1 MKEANGFYMYV
12 STRACYDPAKTI
24 FVFAPGEMAADL
36 SLAEQF
42 ARKSGW
48 QALSE
53 YDGAVLILPLAPEGW
68 NARSHSLP
76 GSIYDRVR
84 GQVGS
89 RNGRVC
95 LAGKESSGAGRPC
108 STWLGMRTGR
118 FLPEIVRW
126 RNRDRFA
133 AAALIGGAPDDYSA
147 GAFPS
152 SHWLVRHVSSDYAK
166 RNDQIPSSLWLIGAP
181 RRLPGRLWNMPV
193 PSISLTAVRRTG

>member
-1 MKEANGFYMYV
+1 M
-12 STRACYDPAKTI
+12 TRPKQ
-24 FVFAPGEMAADL
+24 FSSSHPGDGGGL
-36 SLAEQF
+36 VLAEQF

-68 NARSHSLP
+68 NAQSHSLP

-89 RNGRVC
+89 RNGRSLFGREGKLWCWETMLYLVGYEDGAVF
-95 LAGKESSGAGRPC
+95 AGNCAMAEPEP
-108 STWLGMRTGR
+108 L
-118 FLPEIVRW
+118 LPRSPL
-126 RNRDRFA
+126 DR
-133 AAALIGGAPDDYSA
+133 GAPDDYSA

-166 RNDQIPSSLWLIGAP
+166 RN
-181 RRLPGRLWNMPV
+181 
-193 PSISLTAVRRTG
+193 

>member
-1 MKEANGFYMYV
+1 MKEANGFTCMCPPGPAM
-12 STRACYDPAKTI
+12 TRPNN
-24 FVFAPGEMAADL
+24 FVFAPGDGGGL
-36 SLAEQF
+36 VLAEQF

-68 NARSHSLP
+68 NAQSHSLP

-89 RNGRVC
+89 RNGGVC

-126 RNRDRFA
+126 RNRT
-133 AAALIGGAPDDYSA
+133 AL
-147 GAFPS
+147 
-152 SHWLVRHVSSDYAK
+152 
-166 RNDQIPSSLWLIGAP
+166 P
-181 RRLPGRLWNMPV
+181 RLL
-193 PSISLTAVRRTG
+193 